1 MTVQTKIPVSQIH
14 VFQFDYQRKKD
25 HFYVFALIIALK
37 QTFIYVDIF
46 NECPDRINS
55 NKDKR
60 TILHY
65 IIVIPRQ
72 GN

>member
-1 MTVQTKIPVSQIH
+1 MTIQTKSPVSQFH

-37 QTFIYVDIF
+37 QTSIYVDVF
-46 NECPDRINS
+46 NECPDQRNS

-72 GN
+72 DN